1 MLLRTFELFLFVADL
16 LGVLTWQSRAGDPG
30 HISGLNG
37 SDEWFVAL
45 ADNTH
50 HLHLV
55 GLKKIQRKLGNL
67 YVEDVGIMVWHGSPF
82 DNSVELFLV
91 FSETLRM
98 WPRCCLGTSTESHQ
112 KASRSSASKW
122 RSYLGKKK
130 NVKTADRLD
139 RTHSMDQH
147 DGHTLRRTASSVPN
161 HAIAAKMAATTSAA
175 KDVCKHGKNAW
186 KVQKPSH
193 ASHSLGSAPRPLDG
207 LRCSSSS
214 RGKATIWM
222 PISNQEQYN
231 AIPSRLCFRWP

>member
-1 MLLRTFELFLFVADL
+1 MTWKSLLITLWICFWSFLKYWECDPAVVLAHQQKVIRRRR
-16 LGVLTWQSRAGDPG
+16 GVQPQNGDLTWA
-30 HISGLNG
+30 
-37 SDEWFVAL
+37 
-45 ADNTH
+45 
-50 HLHLV
+50 
-55 GLKKIQRKLGNL
+55 
-67 YVEDVGIMVWHGSPF
+67 
-82 DNSVELFLV
+82 
-91 FSETLRM
+91 
-98 WPRCCLGTSTESHQ
+98 
-112 KASRSSASKW
+112 
-122 RSYLGKKK
+122 KK

-186 KVQKPSH
+186 KVQKASH

-222 PISNQEQYN
+222 PISNQERYN
-231 AIPSRLCFRWP
+231 AIPIEHFASVLSLTIELSF